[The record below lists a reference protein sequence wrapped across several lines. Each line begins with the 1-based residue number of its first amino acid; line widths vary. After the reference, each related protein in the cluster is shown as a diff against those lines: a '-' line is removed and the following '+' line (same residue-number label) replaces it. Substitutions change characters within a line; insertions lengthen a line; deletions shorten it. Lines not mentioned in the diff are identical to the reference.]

1 MEKLNK
7 ATEIKIQLLKI
18 TNEATVKILESRRFA
33 AIERQRKTLQTKLE
47 EVHALK
53 VKMQELKLEKGEE
66 LDEIR
71 EWSSTIEGKIRQA
84 CRFRGRYIRVKT
96 TGKGD

>member
-18 TNEATVKILESRRFA
+18 TNEATVKILESRSFA
-33 AIERQRKTLQTKLE
+33 AIERQRKTLETKLE

-71 EWSSTIEGKIRQA
+71 EWSSTIEGKLVD
-84 CRFRGRYIRVKT
+84 FEGRNKT
-96 TGKGD
+96 